1 MDERRGVMD
10 GSGHD
15 ELVRSWSRALRA
27 PGDSAPADPA
37 ADQFLHWLVD
47 DLAKAL
53 TSTQFD
59 ASAGARV
66 GAALATMEVG
76 VDDVPAVSAPILWGL
91 VEPDAGPAAVTRMSI
106 LLTKLGEGYGTHR
119 QRRIAAHHAE
129 QAEPTR
135 QSDARYRV
143 VFENA
148 AVAIAVGDT
157 NGILLDA
164 NQKLADMIGVP
175 VDELR
180 GISVYEFAHPE
191 DRERIRRLVYE
202 KLVPKRGGTV
212 KLEQQIGRVDGSYG
226 WASFSITFV
235 EGAAGHPNYLLAV
248 GEDVTEQHRMRQ
260 ELHRQARHDPLTG
273 LPNRRQLLE
282 RLDAVMNE
290 AGGHE
295 QIGLCFVDLDR
306 FKHIND
312 RYGHGTGDRVLTAVA
327 DRLHTSVQDMDC
339 LVARIGGDEFVAL
352 VPPPV
357 DAWKMGRVADSL
369 LGALADP
376 VTTNSHRVQVS
387 ASIGAVLT
395 TVQSGQ
401 AETLIDAADTGLY
414 RAKNNGK
421 AQWVLHMLADGVVT
435 EAELDLDPDRLNRY
449 IPTEDLPDPDS

>member
-1 MDERRGVMD
+1 MD
-10 GSGHD
+10 GSEHD

-27 PGDSAPADPA
+27 TGAPALPGSDNDA
-37 ADQFLHWLVD
+37 LLYWLVSD
-47 DLAKAL
+47 FAEAL
-53 TSTQFD
+53 TATPFD
-59 ASAGARV
+59 PTAGARI
-66 GAALATMEVG
+66 GAALATVDVG
-76 VDDVPAVSAPILWGL
+76 IDDVPAVSAPILANL
-91 VEPDAGPAAVTRMSI
+91 AGPGADPATVTRMAI
-106 LLTKLGEGYGTHR
+106 LLAKLGEGFGAHR
-119 QRRIAAHHAE
+119 QQRFAAGGEGGDRADRR
-129 QAEPTR
+129 
-135 QSDARYRV
+135 SDERYRV

-148 AVAIAVGDT
+148 AVAIAIGDT
-157 NGILLDA
+157 NGVLLDA

-175 VDELR
+175 IDELR

-191 DRERIRRLVYE
+191 DRERIRNLVYQ
-202 KLVPKRGGTV
+202 KLVPNRQGTV
-212 KLEQQIGRVDGSYG
+212 KLEQQLGRVDGSYG

-235 EGAAGHPNYLLAV
+235 EGGADHPNYLLAV

-260 ELHRQARHDPLTG
+260 ELHRQARHDQLTG
-273 LPNRRQLLE
+273 LANRRQLLE
-282 RLDAVMNE
+282 RLDTVMSE

-312 RYGHGTGDRVLTAVA
+312 RYGHGTGDRVLAAVA
-327 DRLHTSVQDMDC
+327 DRLNASVQGLDC

-357 DAWKMGRVADSL
+357 DIWKMGRVADSL
-369 LGALADP
+369 LGALTDP
-376 VTTNSHRVQVS
+376 VTTGNHRVQVS

-421 AQWVLHMLADGVVT
+421 SQWVLHLLADGA
-435 EAELDLDPDRLNRY
+435 EADPEQLNRY
-449 IPTEDLPDPDS
+449 IPTTDSADDRPDP

>member
-1 MDERRGVMD
+1 MD
-10 GSGHD
+10 GSRHE

-27 PGDSAPADPA
+27 SDEPAPADSKI
-37 ADQFLHWLVD
+37 DELLHWLIH
-47 DLAKAL
+47 DLAAAL
-53 TSTQFD
+53 TATPFD
-59 ASAGARV
+59 PTAGARA
-66 GAALATMEVG
+66 GAALATVETRNDYVLE
-76 VDDVPAVSAPILWGL
+76 VSAPILWSL
-91 VEPDAGPAAVTRMSI
+91 VGHDADRGVVTRMSI
-106 LLTKLGEGYGTHR
+106 LLTKLGEGFGAHR
-119 QRRIAAHHAE
+119 QLRYAAHSE
-129 QAEPTR
+129 GEDRSTR
-135 QSDARYRV
+135 QSDQRYRV

-157 NGILLDA
+157 NGVLLDA

-175 VDELR
+175 IDELR

-191 DRERIRRLVYE
+191 DRERIRELVYQ
-202 KLVPKRGGTV
+202 KLVPNRQGTV

-226 WASFSITFV
+226 WATFSITFV
-235 EGAAGHPNYLLAV
+235 QGGEGHPNYLLAV

-273 LPNRRQLLE
+273 LPNRRLLLE
-282 RLDAVMNE
+282 RLDAVMAE
-290 AGGHE
+290 AKGHE

-327 DRLHTSVQDMDC
+327 GRLHASVQDLDC

-357 DAWKMGRVADSL
+357 DAWKMGRVADNL
-369 LGALADP
+369 LGALTDP
-376 VTTNSHRVQVS
+376 VTTDNHRVQVS

-395 TVQSGQ
+395 SVQSGQ

-421 AQWVLHMLADGVVT
+421 SQWVLHLLAD
-435 EAELDLDPDRLNRY
+435 DDDPDSDLEQLNRY
-449 IPTEDLPDPDS
+449 IPIEDSAGTPPDS

>member
-1 MDERRGVMD
+1 MD

-27 PGDSAPADPA
+27 TGEPAPSGSDI
-37 ADQFLHWLVD
+37 DQLLHWLVH
-47 DLAKAL
+47 DLAGAL
-53 TSTQFD
+53 TATPFD
-59 ASAGARV
+59 PTAGARA
-66 GAALATMEVG
+66 GAALAT
-76 VDDVPAVSAPILWGL
+76 VDVDMDYALEVSAPILWSL
-91 VEPDAGPAAVTRMSI
+91 VGPEADPGAVTRMSI
-106 LLTKLGEGYGTHR
+106 LLTKLGEGFGAHR
-119 QRRIAAHHAE
+119 QLRFAAHSTGEA
-129 QAEPTR
+129 QSTR
-135 QSDARYRV
+135 QSDQRYRV

-157 NGILLDA
+157 NGVLLDV

-175 VDELR
+175 IDELR

-191 DRERIRRLVYE
+191 DRERIRKLVYE
-202 KLVPKRGGTV
+202 KLVPNRRGTV
-212 KLEQQIGRVDGSYG
+212 KLEQQIGRADGSYG

-235 EGAAGHPNYLLAV
+235 VGGEGHPNYLLAV

-282 RLDAVMNE
+282 RLDTVMAE
-290 AGGHE
+290 ANGHE

-327 DRLHTSVQDMDC
+327 GRLLESVQDLDC

-357 DAWKMGRVADSL
+357 DAWKISRVADNL
-369 LGALADP
+369 LGALTDP

-414 RAKNNGK
+414 RAKKNGK
-421 AQWVLHMLADGVVT
+421 SQWVLHMLADD
-435 EAELDLDPDRLNRY
+435 ADSDPDRLNRY
-449 IPTEDLPDPDS
+449 ISTEAPPDS

>member
-1 MDERRGVMD
+1 MD
-10 GSGHD
+10 GSEHD

-27 PGDSAPADPA
+27 SGEPAPPGSDIDKL
-37 ADQFLHWLVD
+37 LHWLVGD
-47 DLAKAL
+47 FAEAL
-53 TSTQFD
+53 VATPFD
-59 ASAGARV
+59 PTAGARI
-66 GAALATMEVG
+66 GAALATVAAG
-76 VDDVPAVSAPILWGL
+76 THDVPAASAPILWNL
-91 VEPDAGPAAVTRMSI
+91 VGPDADSAAVTRMAV
-106 LLTKLGEGYGTHR
+106 LLTKLGEGFGAHR
-119 QRRIAAHHAE
+119 QQRFAADAE
-129 QAEPTR
+129 DRVRPSK
-135 QSDARYRV
+135 QSDERYRV

-148 AVAIAVGDT
+148 AVAIAIGDT
-157 NGILLDA
+157 NGVLLDA

-175 VDELR
+175 IDELR

-191 DRERIRRLVYE
+191 DRERIRNLVYQ
-202 KLVPKRGGTV
+202 KLVPNRQGTV

-226 WASFSITFV
+226 WATFSITFV
-235 EGAAGHPNYLLAV
+235 QGGPGLPNYLLAV

-273 LPNRRQLLE
+273 LANRRQLLE
-282 RLDAVMNE
+282 RLDVVMKE

-312 RYGHGTGDRVLTAVA
+312 RYGHGTGDRVLAAVA
-327 DRLHTSVQDMDC
+327 ERLNASVQNLDC

-357 DAWKMGRVADSL
+357 DAWKIGRVADNL
-369 LGALADP
+369 LGALTEP
-376 VTTNSHRVQVS
+376 VTTNSHQVQVS

-421 AQWVLHMLADGVVT
+421 SQWVLHMLADG
-435 EAELDLDPDRLNRY
+435 EDADPEQLNRY
-449 IPTEDLPDPDS
+449 IPTADATEDPPQR